1 MAGISKKRIKTKTG
15 EKVKYTITYT
25 DIFGKRHTSGYYET
39 IKEAKRDLW
48 KFDEVKTND
57 SVKYGFIFQNFLKKV
72 ETKNAWNTYDNYNR
86 YYNMYLKPYDD
97 IPYEK
102 VNSLYWQDVFDKI
115 AKDNSPH
122 VAGITLKFCKAAV
135 NHFIKHDL
143 LEKNVFN
150 KIELIKP
157 PKADINHLTIE
168 ELKYVLEV
176 CKKCYKEYF
185 AILYAFIGTGAREA
199 EIFALEKSDVDFE
212 RNCITVSKQFNKGKL
227 LQHPKTEHSNRRIY
241 IFEDLK
247 EVLREHMKTLKP
259 DNPLLFPKRAGNYIN
274 ASNFRERFWKKLL
287 ELCKITKRVRLHDL
301 RGSYTDMTLSSGLSI
316 KFTQNQLGHSK
327 AETTTNIYMR
337 NNQDMINHAM
347 DKLNNIFEKNQQK
360 ISKILNDPNKKI
372 IPFRK
377 KQSGT
382 CF

>member
-102 VNSLYWQDVFDKI
+102 VNSLHWQDVFDKI

-168 ELKYVLEV
+168 ELKYVLKMS
-176 CKKCYKEYF
+176 KKVFEYETF
-185 AILYAFIGTGAREA
+185 AILFTFIGTGGREA
-199 EIFALEKSDVDFE
+199 EIFAFEKADFFPDE
-212 RNCITVSKQFNKGKL
+212 NRLSVTKQFNKGKL
-227 LQHPKTEHSNRRIY
+227 LNHPKTASSNRNIY
-241 IFEDLK
+241 IFDELK
-247 EVLREHMKTLKP
+247 YVLIEQCKRHPES
-259 DNPLLFPKRAGNYIN
+259 PLLFPNKVGKYIN
-274 ASNFRERFWKKLL
+274 AENFRERVWKPLL
-287 ELCKITKRVRLHDL
+287 KICGITKRVRLHDL

-337 NNQDMINHAM
+337 NNQDMIDHAM
-347 DKLNNIFEKNQQK
+347 NKLNGIFEKNQQK
-360 ISKILNDPNKKI
+360 ISKNSNDPNKKI